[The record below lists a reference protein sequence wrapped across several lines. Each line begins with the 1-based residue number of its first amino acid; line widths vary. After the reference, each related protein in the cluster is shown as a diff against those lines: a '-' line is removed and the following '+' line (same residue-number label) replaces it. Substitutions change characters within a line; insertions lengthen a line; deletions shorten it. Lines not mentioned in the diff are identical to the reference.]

1 MLNPKWN
8 LRMSSWREQTLFNHK
23 DINLWKKQLQIR
35 CQEMNL
41 QTIPFKFLR
50 KKIFNIIASAITVL
64 RNLISKKISS
74 VIKLGLGRLV
84 GVLSVASLRK
94 TCRSITLFFFFNC
107 IWLPLGRNGLFSAC
121 YSAQPYFIFQHL
133 DTVI

>member
-1 MLNPKWN
+1 
-8 LRMSSWREQTLFNHK
+8 MSSWREQTLFNHK

-64 RNLISKKISS
+64 RNVNSKKISS

-94 TCRSITLFFFFNC
+94 TCRSITLFFFFKLYL
-107 IWLPLGRNGLFSAC
+107 IAFREKWTLFSLLQC
-121 YSAQPYFIFQHL
+121 PTILYFPTPGYCHL
-133 DTVI
+133 TEVRGKYL